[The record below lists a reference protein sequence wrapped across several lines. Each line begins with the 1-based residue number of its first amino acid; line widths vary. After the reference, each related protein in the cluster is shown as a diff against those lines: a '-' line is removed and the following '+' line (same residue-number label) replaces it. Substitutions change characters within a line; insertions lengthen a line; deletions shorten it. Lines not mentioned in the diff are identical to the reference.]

1 MSAYRGPMRTREVAD
16 FIMLDHNPP
25 FEFVD
30 SPNKLKSMIMAKNRD
45 RPLVIGFFDAEAL
58 QKAAE
63 GSAPNSGTESAV
75 NAFETAF
82 HQMST

>member
-1 MSAYRGPMRTREVAD
+1 MTAYRGPMRIREVAD

-30 SPNKLKSMIMAKNRD
+30 SANKLKSMIMAKSRD
-45 RPLVIGFFDAEAL
+45 RPLVIGFFDAETL

-63 GSAPNSGTESAV
+63 SGTGGTGSALA
-75 NAFETAF
+75 AFEVAF
-82 HQMST
+82 QQMSK